1 MKRQRDKKRN
11 MLLTA
16 CERLAAWMLSALEYM
31 TNSGSWKRWF
41 KMLLSMG
48 AVVVKGCN
56 HG

>member
-1 MKRQRDKKRN
+1 MKRQKDKKRN

-16 CERLAAWMLSALEYM
+16 FERLAAWMLSALEYM

-41 KMLLSMG
+41 KTLLTMG
-48 AVVVKGCN
+48 AVVWKGEK